1 VRTIEITWLGHSCFR
16 IKGKEATLITDPY
29 DGSIG
34 YSLGK
39 PKANIVTSSHP
50 HPGHGFTSG
59 VGGAPRI
66 VHGPG
71 EYEIAGVFITGI
83 GTFHDTDKGGSRG
96 RNTIY
101 LIEMEDVTLCH
112 LGDLGH
118 LLSPEQ
124 MEEMSNVEVLLVPV
138 GGISTI
144 DAAQA
149 AETVRLLQPKI
160 VIPMHFQ
167 TDALRFQLEPVGRFL
182 REMGI
187 KASLPAQPKLSITK
201 AGLPDETQVVVLEY
215 RSATT

>member
-1 VRTIEITWLGHSCFR
+1 MEITWLGHSCFR
-16 IKGKEATLITDPY
+16 IRGKEATILTDPY

-71 EYEIAGVFITGI
+71 EYEISGVFITGI
-83 GTFHDTDKGGSRG
+83 GTFHDAEKGRNRG

-101 LIEMEDVTLCH
+101 LIEMEDMILCH

-118 LLSPEQ
+118 PLSSEQ
-124 MEEMSNVEVLLVPV
+124 VEEMSGVELLLVPV
-138 GGISTI
+138 GGVSTI

-149 AETVRLLQPKI
+149 AETVRLLQPRI

-167 TDALRFQLEPVGRFL
+167 TDALRFQLEPVDRFL

-187 KASLPAQPKLSITK
+187 KADLPAQPRLSITK
-201 AGLPDETQVVVLEY
+201 AGLPDETQVVVLDY
-215 RSATT
+215 RSTTS